1 MRRILFTFAGGSGHL
16 EPLIPI
22 ARAAEAAGHSVAFS
36 GRPWMA
42 PQVEALGFA
51 YFAAGSD
58 LGLTPQRLPL
68 AAIDLQRDMRAVG
81 SGFGRRVAR
90 DRAADLL
97 PICERWN
104 PDLFVCEE
112 LDFGAMLVAE
122 RLALPHATVLV
133 IAAGGFVRRESVAPA
148 LDTVRAEFGLPPD
161 PELAM
166 PSRHLVLSPFAPSY
180 RDPAFPLPATAHAL
194 RLAAIVTAPRDATPT
209 VHFTL
214 GTIYNMESGDLFQR
228 VLAGLRDLPADV
240 VVTVGRDL
248 DPAEFGAQPANV
260 RIERFIPHVA
270 LLPRCDAVVSHGGS
284 GSVTNALAHGLP
296 MLLIPLGADQPLNA
310 ARCETL
316 GVARV
321 LDAATATPREVRAA
335 VSELLGDARYRERAE
350 RFRDEIAALP
360 GPEFAVTR
368 LERLVR

>member
-1 MRRILFTFAGGSGHL
+1 MRILFTFAGGSGHL

-22 ARAAEAAGHSVAFS
+22 ARAAEAAGHTVAFA

-42 PQVEALGFA
+42 PKVEELGFA
-51 YFAAGSD
+51 CFAAGSD

-68 AAIDLQRDMRAVG
+68 AAIDLQRDMRTVG

-97 PICERWN
+97 PLCARWK
-104 PDLFVCEE
+104 PDLLVCEE
-112 LDFGAMLVAE
+112 LDFGAMLVGE

-133 IAAGGFVRRESVAPA
+133 IAAGGFVRPEYVAPP
-148 LDTVRAEFGLPPD
+148 LDEVRAEHGLPPD

-166 PSRHLVLSPFAPSY
+166 SRRHLVLSPFAPSY
-180 RDPAFPLPATAHAL
+180 RDPAHPLPANAHAL
-194 RLAAIVTAPRDATPT
+194 RLGAIDAAQRDATPT
-209 VHFTL
+209 LHFTL

-228 VLAGLRDLPADV
+228 VLAGLRDLSANV

-260 RIERFIPHVA
+260 RIERFIPQA
-270 LLPRCDAVVSHGGS
+270 SLLPRCDAVVSHGGS
-284 GSVTNALAHGLP
+284 GSVANALAHGLP

-310 ARCETL
+310 ARCEAL

-321 LDAATATPREVRAA
+321 LDAATATPHEVRDA
-335 VSELLGDARYRERAE
+335 VSQLLGDERYRERAE
-350 RFRDEIAALP
+350 RIRDEIAALP
-360 GPEFAVTR
+360 GPEFAVTL